1 MNNLKKLQKELRVI
15 VVDTEK
21 EVENF
26 KKDLDK
32 NAGSALRWSY
42 GLFDLVALSQEA
54 QYVLEAIARSKTL
67 TIEKIAD
74 YLKNEVLSEAKFP
87 SRSTSPTHN
96 LWEESVLSAKA
107 KILDKVLGKL

>member
-32 NAGSALRWSY
+32 NAGSA
-42 GLFDLVALSQEA
+42 
-54 QYVLEAIARSKTL
+54 ARSKTL